1 MADKITILLCHND
14 NSSHIEYKTT
24 QNFSDKL
31 ITETLTAFCAKNQ
44 EGAIAKDYEEFQ
56 HWGRGWIYIYIH
68 INIYIYIYIL
78 IYIYISIYLFI
89 CLFIYVFIYLYDIP
103 ISEKQMNHRIGLG
116 VFPYIGPNALGS

>member
-1 MADKITILLCHND
+1 MAYKITILLCHND

-68 INIYIYIYIL
+68 IYILYIL
-78 IYIYISIYLFI
+78 IYIYIYLIYLFVYLCIYLFI
-89 CLFIYVFIYLYDIP
+89 
-103 ISEKQMNHRIGLG
+103 
-116 VFPYIGPNALGS
+116 